1 MPKRKVCRGRKSC
14 SEGFIKLFCFDTFP
28 ACVFIVILFFPP
40 AFLGFLEMCSSFGGV
55 PAWYGGAKNKMGKE
69 VDEETQMWEKI
80 VAANRLCSLLWHMTH
95 EKDGDPTQGCWLV
108 ATMLTCGVCNRARDT
123 LHILLILSVH
133 LYQSLC
139 ISPPPFICHSFQSP
153 LLSLHPR
160 VSPPSA
166 TFIYSS
172 QLSVHSI
179 PPQSSTTLPPLIH
192 KHISQSMFTKAETH

>member
-1 MPKRKVCRGRKSC
+1 MFRGIHKT
-14 SEGFIKLFCFDTFP
+14 I
-28 ACVFIVILFFPP
+28 
-40 AFLGFLEMCSSFGGV
+40 
-55 PAWYGGAKNKMGKE
+55 
-69 VDEETQMWEKI
+69 
-80 VAANRLCSLLWHMTH
+80 LLWYFSRLRLYCHSFLSSCLSRFFGDVFFIWRSSCMIRGSEKQDGEGSGRGNTDVRENCCSKQTLFSVVAHDTH